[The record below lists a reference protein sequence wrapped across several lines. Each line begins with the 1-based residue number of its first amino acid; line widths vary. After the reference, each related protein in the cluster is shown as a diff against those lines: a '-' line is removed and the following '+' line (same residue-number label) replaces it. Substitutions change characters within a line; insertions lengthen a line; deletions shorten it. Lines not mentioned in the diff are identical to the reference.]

1 MILSHYNIIQ
11 EMFKFLIV
19 RAKRILLCVAF
30 VCAESVRKQCYSENL
45 WNGSMEIHSK
55 DCGDSIF

>member
-1 MILSHYNIIQ
+1 
-11 EMFKFLIV
+11 MFKFLIV
-19 RAKRILLCVAF
+19 RAKRILLCLAF

-45 WNGSMEIHSK
+45 WIGSMEIHSR